1 MTRYQL
7 NDTEIKEYLELKA
20 DKERREK
27 AKRIEVKACKIL
39 IKYGTTTAYLWNLSE
54 TTLDRIILELKL

>member
-27 AKRIEVKACKIL
+27 ANRIMVKAHKIFD
-39 IKYGTTTAYLWNLSE
+39 KNSDSTTYLWQLSE
-54 TTLDRIILELKL
+54 ETLDRIILELKL